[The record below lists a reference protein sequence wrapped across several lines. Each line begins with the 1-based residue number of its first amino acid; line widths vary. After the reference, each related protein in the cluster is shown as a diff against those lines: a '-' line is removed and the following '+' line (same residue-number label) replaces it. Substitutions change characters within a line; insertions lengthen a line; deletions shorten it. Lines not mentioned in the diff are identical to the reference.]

1 MLPEDEEALRGDIEG
16 YTKEHLIEII
26 VELQAEIDDL
36 AEMNCYLRFLQNK
49 PDIKSKISTPVLYFG
64 SKEEFL

>member
-36 AEMNCYLRFLQNK
+36 VAQIYHL
-49 PDIKSKISTPVLYFG
+49 T
-64 SKEEFL
+64 KE